1 MGPEA
6 LLVAHMSS
14 ATSLRDVARDN
25 GADELRRA
33 WGMGGHLGSG
43 MMDSVRTGRRGGT
56 HEVPELQVS
65 VISPMCLLVRYEFMN
80 VLQLFDEQDNAIH
93 SNIFSRT
100 CG

>member
-6 LLVAHMSS
+6 LMVAHMSS

-43 MMDSVRTGRRGGT
+43 MMDSVRTGRRRGYAWSARM
-56 HEVPELQVS
+56 LQVS
-65 VISPMCLLVRYEFMN
+65 
-80 VLQLFDEQDNAIH
+80 
-93 SNIFSRT
+93 
-100 CG
+100 